1 VGAKDGAFLSAGAL
15 IAGLASITANH
26 QRGRCQGPR
35 ATVPVWHSKD
45 TTNFMSDNTSASAAA
60 GSNSSRGRAAPSV
73 AGRTS
78 GQGGS
83 NQGRA
88 GAGRSSAGRGGA
100 GRSNPSQGDRRGGSS
115 SGSTTFYSSGSYPA
129 GASTG
134 SMFSTGAFADSIPA
148 ANSTRARRD
157 ADPQASRGAAPA
169 RSERPARRD
178 TPARSE
184 RPAGSDRQPQRP
196 SDRPAGQQSS
206 GRANT
211 SGNGPAARNA
221 RGRGARRNVALDD
234 RAPVTF
240 TTQPASS
247 DDSAQTWV
255 PDAPVKRGPAAPVT
269 AGSLFAAATTVTAD
283 AAPLSDVSFAELGV
297 PERLIKPLA
306 ALGALSP
313 FPIQAATLP
322 VSLTGRD
329 VLGRGRTGS
338 GKTIAFAVPLVARLT
353 GGRRTPNR
361 PRGLVLLPTR
371 ELALQVAR
379 TIEPLATAAGLKIV
393 TIFGGVGFGPQT
405 TALRS
410 GVDIVIACP
419 GRLEDLIRQGAC
431 NLGDV
436 EVTVLD
442 EADHMA
448 DLGFLPGVR
457 RLLRATR
464 PHGQRLLFS
473 ATLDNGISVLVND
486 FLTDPAVHAVDD
498 ATSHIETMTH
508 HVFAVHKDDRNEVIR
523 QLAIGGGRR
532 MLFTRTKFG
541 AKKWAAAL
549 SKNGI
554 PAVDLHG
561 NLSQNARERNLAAFS
576 TGTAKVLVAT
586 DIAARGIH
594 VDDVE
599 LVVHLDPPTEHKA
612 YLHRSGR
619 TARAGAGG
627 TVITVMLPEQADD
640 VRKLMKLAGISATTT
655 AVRPGH
661 AAINQLAG

>member
-1 VGAKDGAFLSAGAL
+1 
-15 IAGLASITANH
+15 
-26 QRGRCQGPR
+26 
-35 ATVPVWHSKD
+35 
-45 TTNFMSDNTSASAAA
+45 
-60 GSNSSRGRAAPSV
+60 
-73 AGRTS
+73 
-78 GQGGS
+78 
-83 NQGRA
+83 
-88 GAGRSSAGRGGA
+88 
-100 GRSNPSQGDRRGGSS
+100 
-115 SGSTTFYSSGSYPA
+115 
-129 GASTG
+129 
-134 SMFSTGAFADSIPA
+134 MFSTGAFAASIPA
-148 ANSTRARRD
+148 DGATTRD
-157 ADPQASRGAAPA
+157 GNASRGSDRPRQGDRRPARSDAPHTDTRRSDAPRGGAPA
-169 RSERPARRD
+169 RTDRPARPD
-178 TPARSE
+178 RSN
-184 RPAGSDRQPQRP
+184 RVDGGQRP
-196 SDRPAGQQSS
+196 TDQSRNPRGRGGRRNAAADDRSPVVFAAHAPRTYDRPAGE
-206 GRANT
+206 
-211 SGNGPAARNA
+211 
-221 RGRGARRNVALDD
+221 
-234 RAPVTF
+234 
-240 TTQPASS
+240 TTVV
-247 DDSAQTWV
+247 D
-255 PDAPVKRGPAAPVT
+255 
-269 AGSLFAAATTVTAD
+269 AGSLFAATKTVTAD
-283 AAPLSDVSFAELGV
+283 AAPMSDTSFLELGV
-297 PERLIKPLA
+297 PEKLIKPLA
-306 ALGALSP
+306 VLGAISP

-353 GGRRTPNR
+353 GGRRTPHR

-379 TIEPLATAAGLKIV
+379 TIEPLAAAAGLKMV

-405 TALRS
+405 SALRS
-410 GVDIVIACP
+410 GVDIVVACP
-419 GRLEDLIRQGAC
+419 GRLEDLIKQGQC

-457 RLLRATR
+457 RLLKATR
-464 PHGQRLLFS
+464 PNGQRLLFS
-473 ATLDNGISVLVND
+473 ATLDNGISVLVKD
-486 FLTDPAVHAVDD
+486 FLHDPAVHAVDD
-498 ATSHIETMTH
+498 ASSHVETMTH
-508 HVFAVHKDDRNEVIR
+508 HVFAVSKDDRNEVIR

-576 TGTAKVLVAT
+576 TGSAKVLVAT

-627 TVITVMLPEQADD
+627 TVITVMLPEQAED
-640 VRKLMKLAGISATTT
+640 VRKLMKLAGIAATTT

-661 AAINQLAG
+661 AAIGQLAG

>member
-1 VGAKDGAFLSAGAL
+1 
-15 IAGLASITANH
+15 
-26 QRGRCQGPR
+26 
-35 ATVPVWHSKD
+35 
-45 TTNFMSDNTSASAAA
+45 MSPNTSAS
-60 GSNSSRGRAAPSV
+60 NSDRGRSKTN
-73 AGRTS
+73 AG
-78 GQGGS
+78 
-83 NQGRA
+83 
-88 GAGRSSAGRGGA
+88 GRSSGS
-100 GRSNPSQGDRRGGSS
+100 GRSGESRTTPPRGERRTG
-115 SGSTTFYSSGSYPA
+115 GSTTIYSSGSYPA

-134 SMFSTGAFADSIPA
+134 GMFSTGAFADSIPA
-148 ANSTRARRD
+148 ANSARARRD
-157 ADPQASRGAAPA
+157 SGAPAPRSAAPAQNERPA
-169 RSERPARRD
+169 RSER
-178 TPARSE
+178 S
-184 RPAGSDRQPQRP
+184 AGSDRQARGERLARQQTSPHA
-196 SDRPAGQQSS
+196 DGNAAG
-206 GRANT
+206 G
-211 SGNGPAARNA
+211 ARNA
-221 RGRGARRNVALDD
+221 RGRGSRRTAALDD
-234 RAPVTF
+234 RTPVTF
-240 TTQPASS
+240 APRTSRVDDWQTQE
-247 DDSAQTWV
+247 WV
-255 PDAPVKRGPAAPVT
+255 PERPTKVRPVTAAPTT
-269 AGSLFAAATTVTAD
+269 AGSLFAATTTVTAD
-283 AAPLSDVSFAELGV
+283 AAPLPDVSFAELGV

-306 ALGALSP
+306 ALGAVSP

-379 TIEPLATAAGLKIV
+379 TIEPLAAAAGLKIV

-419 GRLEDLIRQGAC
+419 GRLEDLIRQGVC

-457 RLLRATR
+457 RLLKATR
-464 PHGQRLLFS
+464 QGGQRLLFS
-473 ATLDNGISVLVND
+473 ATLDNGISVLVKD
-486 FLTDPAVHAVDD
+486 FLTNPAVHAVDD
-498 ATSHIETMTH
+498 ATSSIETMTH

-576 TGTAKVLVAT
+576 TGSAKVLVAT

-627 TVITVMLPEQADD
+627 TVITVMLPEQAED

-655 AVRPGH
+655 SVAPGH
-661 AAINQLAG
+661 SAISRLAG

>member
-1 VGAKDGAFLSAGAL
+1 MPS
-15 IAGLASITANH
+15 TTPPAN
-26 QRGRCQGPR
+26 
-35 ATVPVWHSKD
+35 
-45 TTNFMSDNTSASAAA
+45 
-60 GSNSSRGRAAPSV
+60 
-73 AGRTS
+73 
-78 GQGGS
+78 
-83 NQGRA
+83 
-88 GAGRSSAGRGGA
+88 AGRGRSTTRSQ
-100 GRSNPSQGDRRGGSS
+100 GRSAPRTQGRSGGPRSG
-115 SGSTTFYSSGSYPA
+115 SGSTTIYSSGSYPA

-134 SMFSTGAFADSIPA
+134 GMFSTGAFADSIPA

-157 ADPQASRGAAPA
+157 TGAEGATRPTATRNGAPA
-169 RSERPARRD
+169 RGDRPARRP
-178 TPARSE
+178 TPAGGES
-184 RPAGSDRQPQRP
+184 ADR
-196 SDRPAGQQSS
+196 GQS
-206 GRANT
+206 
-211 SGNGPAARNA
+211 RNP
-221 RGRGARRNVALDD
+221 RGRGNRRNAAADD
-234 RAPVTF
+234 RSPVTF
-240 TTQPASS
+240 ASPPVGTNVRSAPHRPA
-247 DDSAQTWV
+247 
-255 PDAPVKRGPAAPVT
+255 PDRRPEVT
-269 AGSLFAAATTVTAD
+269 AGSLFAATTTVRAD
-283 AAPLSDVSFAELGV
+283 AAPLPDISFADLGV
-297 PERLIKPLA
+297 PEALIRPLA
-306 ALGALSP
+306 GLGAISP
-313 FPIQAATLP
+313 FPIQAATLE
-322 VSLTGRD
+322 VSLAGRD

-353 GGRRTPNR
+353 GGRRTPHR

-379 TIEPLATAAGLKIV
+379 TIEPLAAAAGLKLV

-405 TALRS
+405 AALRS
-410 GVDIVIACP
+410 GVDIVVACP
-419 GRLEDLIRQGAC
+419 GRLEDLIRQGVC
-431 NLGDV
+431 NLADV

-457 RLLRATR
+457 RLLKATR
-464 PHGQRLLFS
+464 PGGQRLLFS
-473 ATLDNGISVLVND
+473 ATLDNGISVLVKD
-486 FLTDPAVHAVDD
+486 FLSNPAVHAVDD
-498 ATSHIETMTH
+498 VSSHIETMTH
-508 HVFAVHKDDRNEVIR
+508 HVFAVSKDDRNEVIR

-576 TGTAKVLVAT
+576 SGSAKVLVAT

-655 AVRPGH
+655 PVRPGH
-661 AAINQLAG
+661 AAIGELAG

>member
-1 VGAKDGAFLSAGAL
+1 MSSPSSSTSNTG
-15 IAGLASITANH
+15 
-26 QRGRCQGPR
+26 RGRPNGNSGGRRTAGQNRSGAQR
-35 ATVPVWHSKD
+35 SGNVRGTGSATI
-45 TTNFMSDNTSASAAA
+45 
-60 GSNSSRGRAAPSV
+60 
-73 AGRTS
+73 
-78 GQGGS
+78 
-83 NQGRA
+83 
-88 GAGRSSAGRGGA
+88 
-100 GRSNPSQGDRRGGSS
+100 
-115 SGSTTFYSSGSYPA
+115 YSSGSYPA
-129 GASTG
+129 GASAD
-134 SMFSTGAFADSIPA
+134 SIFATGAFAASIPA
-148 ANSTRARRD
+148 DGATSRD
-157 ADPQASRGAAPA
+157 GNASG
-169 RSERPARRD
+169 
-178 TPARSE
+178 
-184 RPAGSDRQPQRP
+184 G
-196 SDRPAGQQSS
+196 S
-206 GRANT
+206 GRARQGDRRPVRGDAPRSDSRRSDAPRGSSPT
-211 SGNGPAARNA
+211 RADRPRGGEAGRPTTEQSRNP
-221 RGRGARRNVALDD
+221 RGRGGRRTAAADD
-234 RAPVTF
+234 RSPVVFAAHAPRTYDRPS
-240 TTQPASS
+240 T
-247 DDSAQTWV
+247 DDGT
-255 PDAPVKRGPAAPVT
+255 AAGSV
-269 AGSLFAAATTVTAD
+269 SLFAATKTVTAD
-283 AAPLSDVSFAELGV
+283 AAPMSDTTFLELGV
-297 PERLIKPLA
+297 PEKLIKPLA
-306 ALGALSP
+306 ALGAISP

-353 GGRRTPNR
+353 GGRRTPHR

-379 TIEPLATAAGLKIV
+379 TIEPLATAAGLKMV

-410 GVDIVIACP
+410 GVDIVVACP
-419 GRLEDLIRQGAC
+419 GRLEDLIKQGQC

-464 PHGQRLLFS
+464 PNGQRLLFS
-473 ATLDNGISVLVND
+473 ATLDNGISVLVKD
-486 FLTDPAVHAVDD
+486 FLHDPAVHAVDD
-498 ATSHIETMTH
+498 ASSHVETMTH
-508 HVFAVHKDDRNEVIR
+508 HVFAVSKDDRNEVIR

-576 TGTAKVLVAT
+576 TGSAKVLVAT

-661 AAINQLAG
+661 SAIGELAG

>member
-1 VGAKDGAFLSAGAL
+1 
-15 IAGLASITANH
+15 
-26 QRGRCQGPR
+26 
-35 ATVPVWHSKD
+35 
-45 TTNFMSDNTSASAAA
+45 MSSPNTS
-60 GSNSSRGRAAPSV
+60 GRS
-73 AGRTS
+73 TS
-78 GQGGS
+78 GQGRSGGS
-83 NQGRA
+83 SGR
-88 GAGRSSAGRGGA
+88 RSGGA
-100 GRSNPSQGDRRGGSS
+100 GAARSGAPRGDRRGAGSAP
-115 SGSTTFYSSGSYPA
+115 FYSSTSA

-134 SMFSTGAFADSIPA
+134 SVFSTGAFAASIPA
-148 ANSTRARRD
+148 TGTDRPRSADGDRRGRSEAPRTD
-157 ADPQASRGAAPA
+157 RPA
-169 RSERPARRD
+169 RGDRSARPARTGDAPRTERPARG
-178 TPARSE
+178 E
-184 RPAGSDRQPQRP
+184 RPARTEGGQRP
-196 SDRPAGQQSS
+196 ARQGGQVNS
-206 GRANT
+206 
-211 SGNGPAARNA
+211 
-221 RGRGARRNVALDD
+221 RGRGGRRNAAVDD
-234 RAPVTF
+234 RTPVTF
-240 TTQPASS
+240 AAGTPHASQRPA
-247 DDSAQTWV
+247 TE
-255 PDAPVKRGPAAPVT
+255 PVT
-269 AGSLFAAATTVTAD
+269 AGSLFAAAKTIKAD
-283 AAPLSDVSFAELGV
+283 AAPVSDVTFAELGV
-297 PERLIKPLA
+297 PEKLIKPLA

-379 TIEPLATAAGLKIV
+379 TIEPLATAAGLKTV

-405 TALRS
+405 TALRA

-419 GRLEDLIRQGAC
+419 GRLEDLIKQGVC

-436 EVTVLD
+436 DVTVLD

-464 PHGQRLLFS
+464 PNGQRLLFS

-498 ATSHIETMTH
+498 ATSHVETMTH
-508 HVFAVHKDDRNEVIR
+508 HVFAVSKDDRNEVIR
-523 QLAIGGGRR
+523 QLALGGGRR

-576 TGTAKVLVAT
+576 TGSAKVLVAT

-627 TVITVMLPEQADD
+627 TVITVMLPEQGED

-661 AAINQLAG
+661 PAIVELAG

>member
-1 VGAKDGAFLSAGAL
+1 MS
-15 IAGLASITANH
+15 S
-26 QRGRCQGPR
+26 P
-35 ATVPVWHSKD
+35 HS
-45 TTNFMSDNTSASAAA
+45 SS
-60 GSNSSRGRAAPSV
+60 SNPTRS
-73 AGRTS
+73 S
-78 GQGGS
+78 GQGRSS
-83 NQGRA
+83 NSTGGRRSGGQGRS
-88 GAGRSSAGRGGA
+88 GSAGGQ
-100 GRSNPSQGDRRGGSS
+100 RSDRRGSAG
-115 SGSTTFYSSGSYPA
+115 GSTPFYSSGSYPA
-129 GASTG
+129 GGSSN
-134 SMFSTGAFADSIPA
+134 SMFSTGAFAASIPA
-148 ANSTRARRD
+148 TGNDQDRGAQPTGRSDAPRQGARR
-157 ADPQASRGAAPA
+157 APHTEAPRTQAPRSDRPTRG
-169 RSERPARRD
+169 ERPAR
-178 TPARSE
+178 S
-184 RPAGSDRQPQRP
+184 AG
-196 SDRPAGQQSS
+196 DRPARTDGSARPADA
-206 GRANT
+206 GRNQ
-211 SGNGPAARNA
+211 
-221 RGRGARRNVALDD
+221 RGRGSRRNAAADD
-234 RAPVTF
+234 RTPVVFAPNTPHADDRPR
-240 TTQPASS
+240 TQS
-247 DDSAQTWV
+247 
-255 PDAPVKRGPAAPVT
+255 VT
-269 AGSLFAAATTVTAD
+269 AGSLFAAAKTVVAD
-283 AAPLSDVSFAELGV
+283 AAPISDVSFLELGV
-297 PERLIKPLA
+297 PEKLIKPLA
-306 ALGALSP
+306 ALGAINP

-338 GKTIAFAVPLVARLT
+338 GKTIAFAVPLVVRLT

-379 TIEPLATAAGLKIV
+379 TIEPLATAAGLKTV
-393 TIFGGVGFGPQT
+393 TIFGGVGFGPQIS
-405 TALRS
+405 ALRA

-419 GRLEDLIRQGAC
+419 GRLEDLIKQGVC

-498 ATSHIETMTH
+498 ASSHIETMTH
-508 HVFAVHKDDRNEVIR
+508 HVFAVNKDDRNEVIR
-523 QLAIGGGRR
+523 QLALGGGRK

-576 TGTAKVLVAT
+576 TGSAKVLVAT

-627 TVITVMLPEQADD
+627 TVITVMLPEQAED

-661 AAINQLAG
+661 AAISELAG

>member
-1 VGAKDGAFLSAGAL
+1 
-15 IAGLASITANH
+15 
-26 QRGRCQGPR
+26 
-35 ATVPVWHSKD
+35 
-45 TTNFMSDNTSASAAA
+45 MTSPNNSS
-60 GSNSSRGRAAPSV
+60 SNSSRGRS
-73 AGRTS
+73 
-78 GQGGS
+78 GGS
-83 NQGRA
+83 AGARRA
-88 GAGRSSAGRGGA
+88 GGQSRSASPRSGAPRTGGPRAG
-100 GRSNPSQGDRRGGSS
+100 
-115 SGSTTFYSSGSYPA
+115 GSTTIYSSGSYPA
-129 GASTG
+129 GSSTG

-148 ANSTRARRD
+148 ANSTRARREAGPD
-157 ADPQASRGAAPA
+157 AGRQGDRTNGRSDAPRGAGAP
-169 RSERPARRD
+169 RTDRPARGD
-178 TPARSE
+178 
-184 RPAGSDRQPQRP
+184 RPTG
-196 SDRPAGQQSS
+196 DRPA
-206 GRANT
+206 RT
-211 SGNGPAARNA
+211 DRPARNDSQQRGGDA
-221 RGRGARRNVALDD
+221 SRNPRGRGGRRNAAADD
-234 RAPVTF
+234 RSPVVFADHAPR
-240 TTQPASS
+240 SN
-247 DDSAQTWV
+247 D
-255 PDAPVKRGPAAPVT
+255 RPAADRPSPVT
-269 AGSLFAAATTVTAD
+269 AGSLFAAAKTVTAD
-283 AAPLSDVSFAELGV
+283 AAPVVGISFAELGV
-297 PERLIKPLA
+297 PEKLIKPLA
-306 ALGALSP
+306 VLGAVNP

-338 GKTIAFAVPLVARLT
+338 GKTIAFAVPLVVRLT

-371 ELALQVAR
+371 ELALQVSR
-379 TIEPLATAAGLKIV
+379 TIEPLATAAGLKTV
-393 TIFGGVGFGPQT
+393 TIFGGVGFGPQIS
-405 TALRS
+405 ALRA

-419 GRLEDLIRQGAC
+419 GRLEDLIKQGVC

-464 PHGQRLLFS
+464 PNGQRLLFS

-498 ATSHIETMTH
+498 ASSHIETMTH
-508 HVFAVHKDDRNEVIR
+508 HVFAVNKDDRNEVIR
-523 QLAIGGGRR
+523 QLALGGGRK

-576 TGTAKVLVAT
+576 TGSAKVLVAT

-627 TVITVMLPEQADD
+627 TVITVMLPEQAED

-661 AAINQLAG
+661 AAITELAG

>member
-1 VGAKDGAFLSAGAL
+1 
-15 IAGLASITANH
+15 
-26 QRGRCQGPR
+26 
-35 ATVPVWHSKD
+35 
-45 TTNFMSDNTSASAAA
+45 
-60 GSNSSRGRAAPSV
+60 
-73 AGRTS
+73 
-78 GQGGS
+78 
-83 NQGRA
+83 
-88 GAGRSSAGRGGA
+88 
-100 GRSNPSQGDRRGGSS
+100 
-115 SGSTTFYSSGSYPA
+115 
-129 GASTG
+129 
-134 SMFSTGAFADSIPA
+134 MFSTGAFAASIPA
-148 ANSTRARRD
+148 VDGQSRRSEGS
-157 ADPQASRGAAPA
+157 AERRGPRTAAP
-169 RSERPARRD
+169 RSGAPRTERPAR
-178 TPARSE
+178 TGE
-184 RPAGSDRQPQRP
+184 RPARTANG
-196 SDRPAGQQSS
+196 
-206 GRANT
+206 GRSAD
-211 SGNGPAARNA
+211 SGNNNA
-221 RGRGARRNVALDD
+221 RGRGGRRNAAADD
-234 RAPVTF
+234 RSPVVFADHAPRTHER
-240 TTQPASS
+240 PAG
-247 DDSAQTWV
+247 DRPQ
-255 PDAPVKRGPAAPVT
+255 VT
-269 AGSLFAAATTVTAD
+269 ASSLFAAAKTVTAD
-283 AAPLSDVSFAELGV
+283 AAPVSDVSFLELGV
-297 PERLIKPLA
+297 PEKLIKPLA

-313 FPIQAATLP
+313 FPIQATTLP
-322 VSLTGRD
+322 VSLSGRD

-338 GKTIAFAVPLVARLT
+338 GKTIAFAVPLVVRLT
-353 GGRRTPNR
+353 GGRRTPHR

-379 TIEPLATAAGLKIV
+379 TIEPLATAAGLRTV

-405 TALRS
+405 SALRS

-419 GRLEDLIRQGAC
+419 GRLEDLIKQGVC

-464 PHGQRLLFS
+464 PNGQRLLFS

-486 FLTDPAVHAVDD
+486 FLIDPAVHAVDD
-498 ATSHIETMTH
+498 ASSHVETMTH
-508 HVFAVHKDDRNEVIR
+508 HIFAVHKDDRNEVIR
-523 QLAIGGGRR
+523 QLALGGGRK

-576 TGTAKVLVAT
+576 TGSAKVLVAT

-655 AVRPGH
+655 AVSPGH
-661 AAINQLAG
+661 AAIGELAG